1 MLFSFFLVPVT
12 VSSPIPPYLE
22 VYGGIKEVLKDAEL
36 SDDGI
41 IAVGSNALLKLSAR
55 KEPLFYSLVLYPE
68 RFVGK
73 RKIYGVSFEP
83 SPDAVSRELK
93 KTLGVKKILILQT
106 GNSKRYGNELL
117 SSMKKNGF
125 PVDTLNFKPSFL
137 AAALEKKDFE
147 VLFVLPDPE
156 VITTLHLQWLSLY
169 CLKRGKILVGIS
181 KRIIKAGGFMEI
193 TPHYREVGRLTGEI
207 YHRWKNG
214 ERIKRIYRPEKVEV
228 RINRKL
234 GKLLGLNHVP

>member
-55 KEPLFYSLVLYPE
+55 KEPLFYSLVLYP
-68 RFVGK
+68 
-73 RKIYGVSFEP
+73 
-83 SPDAVSRELK
+83 K
-93 KTLGVKKILILQT
+93 KTLVVKKILILQT